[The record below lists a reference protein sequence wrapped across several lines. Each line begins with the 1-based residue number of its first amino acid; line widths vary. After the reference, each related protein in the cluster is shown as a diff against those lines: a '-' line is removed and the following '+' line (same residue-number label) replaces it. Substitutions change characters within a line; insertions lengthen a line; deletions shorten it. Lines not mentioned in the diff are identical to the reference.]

1 MEQKVIN
8 EIYEDFSSI
17 KFVEDEEAEVP
28 LELVAKWSKS
38 PPYGYINTSE
48 KFDIPFSD
56 RLRLATNQYNQIYQ
70 TRYKLLED
78 SVKTAFISQNK
89 GSPEDICTL
98 WHLPNEKSA
107 LVIGTIFRKSAK
119 RPSVLVTFDDIEEED
134 GDVQLTVDENPD
146 ELVSDEDWLEVEDS
160 QTQSIKLGG
169 LKLNEF
175 ATGMVVGL
183 FGRKTNGE
191 FHVDYVVYP
200 GPPKDRIP
208 RPVLTNDCFILF
220 MSGIQ
225 ANTENSET
233 WAHRFRQLRTA
244 LSVPP
249 YDNNIERVILCGNLS
264 VDFCDCSK
272 CAGVSW
278 DDVKHLG
285 ATKDSSRNQAYV
297 NILDVMAHYFVDI
310 TIDLMPGSE
319 DPASAMWP
327 QQPLSVALTK
337 KFVFKEGEAE
347 MEETEYEEY
356 SSGEEEIFEFMGGPI
371 PRRTTS
377 FINAVPNPYQF
388 EHRGFR
394 FLGTSGQN
402 VDYLR
407 RMTDPKNHPGTV
419 MEKMIDL
426 AHVCPTAPQAPDC
439 FPFDVR
445 CPDPFVIESL
455 PHVFFVGNQDK
466 AFCYSREYP
475 GNEASGGKSV
485 EVQFLSIPQCKK
497 TLCGY
502 ILNLRTM
509 ELDAISVGEESKK
522 H

>member
-1 MEQKVIN
+1 MSQKVMS

-17 KFVEDEEAEVP
+17 NFVEKEEAEVP
-28 LELVAKWSKS
+28 LDLIAKWTKTS
-38 PPYGYINTSE
+38 PYNYINTSE

-70 TRYKLLED
+70 TRYNLLED
-78 SVKTAFISQNK
+78 SIKTAFFNQKQN
-89 GSPEDICTL
+89 SEASIQTL
-98 WHLPNEKSA
+98 WHLPEDKSA
-107 LVIGTIFRKSAK
+107 LVIGTIFRKSSK
-119 RPSVLVTFDDIEEED
+119 RPSVLVAFDDIEEED
-134 GDVQLTVDENPD
+134 GDLQLAVDEGPD
-146 ELVSDEDWLEVEDS
+146 ELVSDEDWLELEDS
-160 QTQSIKLGG
+160 QTQSIKLSG
-169 LKLNEF
+169 LELSEF

-183 FGRKTNGE
+183 FGKKINGE
-191 FHVDYVVYP
+191 FHVDYTVFP
-200 GPPKDRIP
+200 GPPRDRVP
-208 RPVLTNDCFILF
+208 RPLLTHDCYILF
-220 MSGIQ
+220 LSGIQ
-225 ANTENSET
+225 ANLENCET
-233 WAHRFRQLRTA
+233 WAHRFRQMRAA

-249 YDNNIERVILCGNLS
+249 YDNNVERVIICGNLS

-272 CAGVSW
+272 CSGVSW

-285 ATKDSSRNQAYV
+285 ATKDSSKNQAYV
-297 NILDVMAHYFVDI
+297 DVLDVMSHYFVDI
-310 TIDLMPGSE
+310 SIDLMPGSE

-347 MEETEYEEY
+347 LEDTEYEEY
-356 SSGEEEIFEFMGGPI
+356 STDEEEIFDFMGGSI
-371 PRRTTS
+371 PRRTKAV
-377 FINAVPNPYQF
+377 INSVSNPYQF

-407 RMTDPKNHPGTV
+407 RMTDPKNHPGTM

-426 AHVCPTAPQAPDC
+426 SHVCPTAPQAPDC
-439 FPFDVR
+439 FPFDLQ
-445 CPDPFVIESL
+445 CPDPFIMESL
-455 PHVFFVGNQDK
+455 PHIFFVGNQDR

-475 GNEASGGKSV
+475 GTESSDGKPV
-485 EVQFLSIPQCKK
+485 QVQFVSIPQSKK

-509 ELDAISVGEESKK
+509 EFDAISVGEESKK